1 MSRLGNKPVSVPSD
15 VKVLLK
21 DGAIDIEKGKEKLS
35 MQLNSLVSVKLEG
48 SEVHVSRLE
57 DSNKARA
64 MHGMTRSII
73 NNMVIGVSQG
83 FKKELTIIGVGYKAQ
98 IAGSKLT
105 LSLGYSHPVEYQV
118 PQGIKLQ
125 VVENTKITIEGADK
139 HLVGEVA
146 ATIRRF
152 RPPEPYKGKGI
163 RYADEH
169 IVMKEGKS
177 VG

>member
-1 MSRLGNKPVSVPSD
+1 MSRLGNKPVSIPSD

-21 DGAIDIEKGKEKLS
+21 DGIIDVEKGKEKLS
-35 MQLNSLVSVKLEG
+35 MPIHSKVSVKIEG
-48 SEVHVSRLE
+48 AEVHVSRSE
-57 DSNKARA
+57 DTNKVRA
-64 MHGMTRSII
+64 LHGMTRSLI
-73 NNMVIGVSQG
+73 NNMVIGVSKG
-83 FKKELTIIGVGYKAQ
+83 FKKDLTIIGVGYRAQ
-98 IAGSKLT
+98 VAGSKLT
-105 LSLGYSHPVEYQV
+105 LFLGYSHPVEYMI

-125 VVENTKITIEGADK
+125 VAENTKISIEGANK